1 MKKPILKS
9 AAPRARSETLFPNI
23 SSLDDEVLLAERHV
37 AWWLGVATVT
47 LRGWRRRGRGP
58 TSIKLENRP
67 RYSVGAVRR
76 WLAERS
82 T

>member
-1 MKKPILKS
+1 MGNQIVKS
-9 AAPRARSETLFPNI
+9 PAPRVRTESLFPNI

-47 LRGWRRRGRGP
+47 LRGWRRRGCGP
-58 TSIKLENRP
+58 TSVKLENRP

-82 T
+82 A